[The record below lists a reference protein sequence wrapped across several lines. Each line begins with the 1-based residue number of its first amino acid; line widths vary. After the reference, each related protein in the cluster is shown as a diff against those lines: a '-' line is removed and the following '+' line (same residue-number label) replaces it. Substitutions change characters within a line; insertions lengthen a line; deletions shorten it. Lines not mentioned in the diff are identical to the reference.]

1 MTERDPPAQRAEAA
15 CGRVA
20 VRIAA
25 YGAQAGRRA
34 LATLAFLAAL
44 AAPTLSHA
52 PSRAAQAPARDMAHA
67 TVSPTVETP
76 GGVDWPYGA
85 LSDEARSSEPL
96 FAAVDAPLGPLFAR
110 FGQGEEPSDPAIA
123 FGPMKVRRDV
133 VETILRAAAAT
144 RWDPVLLMAIA
155 DKESR
160 FQTGVQ
166 ARTSSATGLFQFID
180 ATWLKVVREFGP
192 RHGLEKEAAAI
203 RIDGD
208 APRVDDPQALAQI
221 LALRRN
227 PYLSTLLAAEMLK
240 RDRERIGRR
249 IGRDLSDGE
258 TYLAHFLGPD
268 GAENFIAS
276 LLQSPQQS
284 APALFPRPA
293 RANKAIFYAQAK
305 GKKKPAGRT
314 LAEVHDSFERM
325 MGARLE
331 RYRAIGEA
339 PVITAYAE
347 VEPR

>member
-1 MTERDPPAQRAEAA
+1 MTEREPPAQRAEAA
-15 CGRVA
+15 CGQVS

-25 YGAQAGRRA
+25 CGALAGRRII
-34 LATLAFLAAL
+34 ATLVLLTAL

-52 PSRAAQAPARDMAHA
+52 PQRGPETPARAGA
-67 TVSPTVETP
+67 AVSAGVEAP
-76 GGVDWPYGA
+76 SVGDWPFGA
-85 LSDEARSSEPL
+85 LPKETRASEPL
-96 FAAVDAPLGPLFAR
+96 FAAIDALFTPLFAR
-110 FGQGEEPSDPAIA
+110 FGQDGEENEPAIS
-123 FGPMKVRRDV
+123 FGQMKVRRGV
-133 VETILRAAAAT
+133 VETILRAAAVT
-144 RWDPVLLMAIA
+144 RWDPALLMAIA

-180 ATWLKVVREFGP
+180 STWLKAVRDFGP

-203 RIDGD
+203 RVDGD
-208 APRVDDPQALAQI
+208 APRVDDPRALAQI
-221 LALRRN
+221 LDLRRD
-227 PYLSTLLAAEMLK
+227 PWLSTLLAAEMLK
-240 RDRERIGRR
+240 RDRDRIARR
-249 IGRDLSDGE
+249 IGRDLSEGE
-258 TYLAHFLGPD
+258 TYLTHFLGPD
-268 GAENFIAS
+268 GAESFIAS
-276 LLQSPQQS
+276 LQQAPQQS
-284 APALFPRPA
+284 APALFPKPA

-305 GKKKPAGRT
+305 GRKKPAGRT